1 MPESTGKV
9 YLRLLPQMI
18 VSGLLSGIFI
28 YLIFQPAWSNF
39 ILGFLIGIQS
49 HFYISSYEIF
59 FKPRLSRFNFFLALV
74 TGTLVYIFL
83 IIIAV
88 FIAILIITE
97 FKAQVIISNFRNIL
111 FSEAMAYGLSFGL
124 VMSFLFSSYS
134 MFETLLGRHFLLK
147 LFTGKYH
154 KPFEEERVFM
164 FLDLKSSTTLA
175 EKLGHKKFLQLLNDF
190 FYDVSVAVAATKGEI
205 YKYVGDEAII
215 TWKMSRISGKSLPLD
230 CFYLIDKQIDHNQ
243 EKYLKKYGLVPE
255 YKAGLHGGRV
265 VTGEMGYMKK
275 EIAFMGDVLNTTA
288 RIESLCNELG
298 RELLVSDGLLE
309 IMGSG
314 SFRTESMG
322 EQALKG
328 KAKSVR
334 ISAIHFPGR
343 NH

>member
-1 MPESTGKV
+1 MPETTGKD
-9 YLRLLPQMI
+9 YLRLMPQMI
-18 VSGLLSGIFI
+18 ISGLLSGIFI

-39 ILGFLIGIQS
+39 VLGFLIGVQA
-49 HFYISSYEIF
+49 HFYIATYESF
-59 FKPRLSRFNFFLALV
+59 FKPRLSRFNFFLALI
-74 TGTLVYIFL
+74 TGTLVYIIL

-88 FIAILIITE
+88 FISILIITE

-124 VMSFLFSSYS
+124 VLSFLFSSYS

-175 EKLGHKKFLQLLNDF
+175 EKLGHKMFLQLLNDF
-190 FYDVSVAVAATKGEI
+190 FYDVSVAVKATKGEI

-215 TWKMSRISGKSLPLD
+215 TWKMNRVAGKPLPLE
-230 CFYLIDKQIDHNQ
+230 CFHRIKKQIGYNR

-255 YKAGLHGGRV
+255 YKAGLHGGKV
-265 VTGEMGYMKK
+265 VTGEMGYLKK

-288 RIESLCNELG
+288 RIESLCNGLG
-298 RELLVSDGLLE
+298 RELLVSDALLK
-309 IMGSG
+309 ITGSG
-314 SFRTESMG
+314 NYRTEPLG

-334 ISAIHFPGR
+334 ISAIHFPG
-343 NH
+343 